1 MRPTDPAG
9 KILRFILGL
18 LVGTLIGAFI
28 LAIVSFIAGC
38 ISTPVPPPLTPP
50 VLPPV
55 VAGAN
60 ISAIANL
67 GWMISLLVALFVV
80 GVVLLGLRQIILG
93 GALVLGASAG
103 VILAIAIAKY
113 AWLVG
118 IVGAIALSAG
128 AIVVGRKL
136 WVNYWTTREAVR
148 AAEEA
153 KIRLTP
159 ADKETVFG
167 KGHFPA
173 LTGIANMRQAPA
185 VKKEIKKIRQKLG
198 FTK

>member
-1 MRPTDPAG
+1 MRDRKTLGFAL
-9 KILRFILGL
+9 ILFLWGVLFL
-18 LVGTLIGAFI
+18 L
-28 LAIVSFIAGC
+28 IAALCGC
-38 ISTPVPPPLTPP
+38 ISTPTPPPLTPSA
-50 VLPPV
+50 LPPV
-55 VAGAN
+55 VTGAN

-93 GALVLGASAG
+93 GALVLGALAG

-136 WVNYWTTREAVR
+136 WVNYWTAREAVR
-148 AAEEA
+148 AAESA
-153 KIRLTP
+153 KISLNTTDRQRI
-159 ADKETVFG
+159 FG
-167 KGHFPA
+167 KDGSSDW
-173 LTGIANMRQAPA
+173 LQAPA
-185 VKKEIKKIRQKLG
+185 VKKEIKKFRKSLG
-198 FTK
+198 YIVH